1 MEMKE
6 ITTIKTNFLTEENN
20 IKLYVLSDT
29 HIGDPCADISKVK
42 EVINFIKATPNCYCI
57 LLGDL
62 LNTAIVNSKSDIYS
76 ETFNVKQAQDL
87 ALELLMPIKDKIIAM
102 TPGNHENR
110 VWKAVGV
117 DISLWLA
124 EKLGLEDKYRNNF
137 LALDVVFGKDSNGNP
152 YHLKVAGQHGGY
164 GGGRKLGA
172 AMNALEDVD
181 GIICNADIYIR
192 AHTHQQVSGQRDV
205 FEFMDNGT
213 VKKHTKNY
221 FNAPAFLRTGG
232 YGLDKGY
239 RPASTNP
246 KYLNVRAYCK
256 REGSRLEKF
265 FKVDEISL

>member
-1 MEMKE
+1 MKE
-6 ITTIKTNFLTEENN
+6 ITAIKVNLPTEENN

-29 HIGDPCADISKVK
+29 HLGDPCADIDKVR
-42 EVINFIKATPNCYCI
+42 EVINFIKETPNCYCI

-62 LNTAIVNSKSDIYS
+62 LNTAIVNGKSDIYS
-76 ETFNVKQAQDL
+76 ETLNVKQAQEL
-87 ALELLMPIKDKIIAM
+87 ALELLLPIKDKIIAM

-110 VWKAVGV
+110 VWRSVGV

-124 EKLGLEDKYRNNF
+124 EKLGIQDRYRNNF
-137 LALDVVFGKDSNGNP
+137 LALDLLFGKDTNGYP
-152 YHLKVAGQHGGY
+152 YCLKVAGQHGGY

-181 GIICNADIYIR
+181 GIIANADIYIR

-205 FEFMDNGT
+205 YLFNEKGNIE
-213 VKKHTKNY
+213 KHTKHY

-239 RPASTNP
+239 RPASTSP
-246 KYLNVRAYCK
+246 KYLNIRACS
-256 REGSRLEKF
+256 RRVGSRLEKF

>member
-1 MEMKE
+1 MNEE
-6 ITTIKTNFLTEENN
+6 ITPIKLELPADSNTIQ
-20 IKLYVLSDT
+20 LYVLSDT
-29 HIGDPCADISKVK
+29 HLGDPNTDIKLLEEVTDKIK
-42 EVINFIKATPNCYCI
+42 ESPDMYVI
-57 LLGDL
+57 LLGDI

-76 ETFNVKQAQDL
+76 ETLNVQQAQEL
-87 ALELLMPIKDKIIAM
+87 ALKYLLPIKDKILAM

-110 VWKAVGV
+110 VWRSVGV

-124 EKLGLEDKYRNNF
+124 EKLGVQNRYRNNF
-137 LALDVVFGKDSNGNP
+137 LALDIAFGKDSSGNP

-205 FEFMDNGT
+205 FEFTDNGS
-213 VKKHTKNY
+213 VKKHTKHY
-221 FNAPAFLRTGG
+221 FNAPAFLKTGG

-239 RPASTNP
+239 KPASTCP
-246 KYLNVRAYCK
+246 KYINVRAYNK
-256 REGSRLEKF
+256 RVGSKLEKF
-265 FKVDEISL
+265 FKVDEIML